1 MIDALGSPG
10 SLLLV
15 GGTSDIA
22 VATAHRYLAER
33 PLRVVVAA
41 RDTPRRSAVADEL
54 RTAGGDVEVVDFD
67 AEDAGSA
74 ERMVAAAAAGGDIDV
89 AVIAFGQLGDQEQL
103 AADPAAAAAL
113 GQVNYVAP
121 VVVGTVLANRMRTQ
135 GHGVIV
141 ALSSVAG
148 ERARRSNYVYGSTK
162 AGIDAYFSGPR
173 GLAGRLGRLG
183 ARRPAGVRPLEDDR
197 GPARGAAVHHAG
209 GGGRGDRHRRP
220 QGPAHGVGPRRDA
233 LGDERAPAHPA
244 RGLPPP
250 ALLGRFQAQRLRA
263 CPGPAAAGTAG
274 RCPGRAAGARSR

>member
-1 MIDALGSPG
+1 VIDALGSPG

-67 AEDAGSA
+67 AEDPGSA

-89 AVIAFGQLGDQEQL
+89 AVIAFGQLGDQDQL
-103 AADPAAAAAL
+103 ASDPAAAAAL

-121 VVVGTVLANRMRTQ
+121 VVVGTLLANRMREQ
-135 GHGVIV
+135 GHGVVV

-162 AGIDAYFSGPR
+162 AGLDAYFSG
-173 GLAGRLGRLG
+173 LADSLVGTGVSVLV
-183 ARRPAGVRPLEDDR
+183 VRPGFVRSKMTE
-197 GPARGAAVHHAG
+197 
-209 GGGRGDRHRRP
+209 
-220 QGPAHGVGPRRDA
+220 
-233 LGDERAPAHPA
+233 
-244 RGLPPP
+244 GLPEAPLSTTP
-250 ALLGRFQAQRLRA
+250 EAVAEAIVNGIRKGRHTVWVPGAMRWVMSGLRHTPRAVFRRL
-263 CPGPAAAGTAG
+263 PF
-274 RCPGRAAGARSR
+274 

>member
-22 VATAHRYLAER
+22 VATARRYLAER

-54 RTAGGDVEVVDFD
+54 RAAGGEVEVVDFD

-89 AVIAFGQLGDQEQL
+89 AVIAFGQLGEQEQL

-121 VVVGTVLANRMRTQ
+121 VVVGTVLANRMREQ

-162 AGIDAYFSGPR
+162 AGVDAYFSGLADSLVGSGVSVLVVRPGFVR
-173 GLAGRLGRLG
+173 SKMTEGLPEAPLSTTPE
-183 ARRPAGVRPLEDDR
+183 AVAEAIVTGVRKGRHTVWVP
-197 GPARGAAVHHAG
+197 GAMRWVMSG
-209 GGGRGDRHRRP
+209 LRHTPRPVFRR
-220 QGPAHGVGPRRDA
+220 
-233 LGDERAPAHPA
+233 
-244 RGLPPP
+244 LP
-250 ALLGRFQAQRLRA
+250 F
-263 CPGPAAAGTAG
+263 
-274 RCPGRAAGARSR
+274 

>member
-1 MIDALGSPG
+1 VIDALGSPG

-54 RTAGGDVEVVDFD
+54 RAAGGDVEVVDFD

-74 ERMVAAAAAGGDIDV
+74 ERMVSAAAAGGDIDV

-113 GQVNYVAP
+113 GRVNFVAP

-135 GHGVIV
+135 GHGVVV

-162 AGIDAYFSGPR
+162 AGIDAYFSGLADSLVGSGVSVLVVRPGFVR
-173 GLAGRLGRLG
+173 SKMTEGLPDAPLSTTPE
-183 ARRPAGVRPLEDDR
+183 AVAEAIVTGVRNGRHTVWVP
-197 GPARGAAVHHAG
+197 GAMRWVMSGLRHTPRAVF
-209 GGGRGDRHRRP
+209 RR
-220 QGPAHGVGPRRDA
+220 
-233 LGDERAPAHPA
+233 
-244 RGLPPP
+244 LP
-250 ALLGRFQAQRLRA
+250 F
-263 CPGPAAAGTAG
+263 
-274 RCPGRAAGARSR
+274 

>member
-22 VATAHRYLAER
+22 VATARRYLAER
-33 PLRVVVAA
+33 RLRVVVAA

-162 AGIDAYFSGPR
+162 AGVDAYFSGLADSLVGSGVSVLVVRPGFVR
-173 GLAGRLGRLG
+173 SKMTEGLPEAPLSTTPE
-183 ARRPAGVRPLEDDR
+183 AVAEAIVTGVRKGRHTVWVP
-197 GPARGAAVHHAG
+197 GAMRWVMSGLRHTPRAVF
-209 GGGRGDRHRRP
+209 RR
-220 QGPAHGVGPRRDA
+220 
-233 LGDERAPAHPA
+233 
-244 RGLPPP
+244 LP
-250 ALLGRFQAQRLRA
+250 F
-263 CPGPAAAGTAG
+263 
-274 RCPGRAAGARSR
+274 